1 MRALFKSSIILALL
15 AVSVYLYWSQS
26 QDFFA
31 PPKPKAL
38 IAPVDPA
45 AKAEEELDYLVAKRI
60 GSLREW
66 QAFLT
71 AHGSGFYAQSA
82 RAEVERLLHAEK
94 TPGPVAAEVS
104 NSASPS
110 VTAAIGAERPAEP
123 SAGLQVVTP
132 TQDEIC
138 RRDEERLERLRN
150 GRSSEEAV
158 RFANELGCE
167 RLRPQLLGLMETLG
181 MAPAP
186 AAAEVSNSVSPDAK
200 PASEAAR
207 PAAPSPG
214 SEVVPSAPDE
224 ICKRDE
230 ERLVRLSPSS
240 DEVARFANEL
250 GCERLRPQLLG
261 LMETLGMA
269 PAPAAAEV
277 SNSVSPDAKPASE
290 AARPAAPSPGSE
302 VVPSAPDEICK
313 RDEERL
319 VRLRNSPSSDEVAR
333 FANELGCATLR
344 PQLLRL
350 VESLGSAATT
360 PASASQS
367 RSVKGSFPA
376 EKASAPAKP
385 EAAAAPVDPAGTAA
399 IDEELDYWAAQKVGS
414 LDGWRSFLAAH
425 GSGIYAQ
432 AARTE
437 MQKLLPAEKA
447 SAPAKPEGT
456 GAASP
461 DGNALA
467 AYPRGTE
474 AASFTPD
481 DICKRDGDRLAR
493 LRDSRSSE
501 EAARFANELGC
512 EKLRPQLLGLMES
525 WGRVASA
532 PALAELP
539 NGSSLDAKAAGVA
552 PGTTFA
558 VEYEHG
564 ATAYN
569 RGEFATAKRLWLP
582 LAEQGDAR
590 AQLGLALMYFL
601 GQGVQVNMA
610 AALDWCQKAADHGL
624 VAAQYELG
632 QIYEHP
638 WRPELQDFAE
648 AAKWYEKAAD
658 QGYADAQDELGG
670 MYEFGLGVTRDYSEA
685 EKWFVKAGDLV
696 SIAKMYAS
704 VGDNHRMAAKW
715 YRKLAD
721 QGNKDAEFRLGEMY
735 RNGTG
740 RPARLCFGAYVVQ
753 LGGRVRT
760 PSRFDGSRRVSSK
773 NDPRPDC

>member
-1 MRALFKSSIILALL
+1 MRALIKSSIILALP
-15 AVSVYLYWSQS
+15 AISVYLYQSQS

-31 PPKPKAL
+31 PPKPEAL

-181 MAPAP
+181 SLAPAP

-207 PAAPSPG
+207 PAAPSRG

-261 LMETLGMA
+261 LMETLGMV
-269 PAPAAAEV
+269 PAPAATEV

-290 AARPAAPSPGSE
+290 AARPAAPPPGSE

-385 EAAAAPVDPAGTAA
+385 EGT
-399 IDEELDYWAAQKVGS
+399 S
-414 LDGWRSFLAAH
+414 
-425 GSGIYAQ
+425 
-432 AARTE
+432 
-437 MQKLLPAEKA
+437 
-447 SAPAKPEGT
+447 
-456 GAASP
+456 AASP

-501 EAARFANELGC
+501 EAARFAKELGC
-512 EKLRPQLLGLMES
+512 EKLRPQLLGLTES

-532 PALAELP
+532 PASAELP
-539 NGSSLDAKAAGVA
+539 NGLSLDAKAAGVA
-552 PGTTFA
+552 PGTAFA
-558 VEYEHG
+558 GEYEHG

-569 RGEFATAKRLWLP
+569 HGEFATAKRLWLP

-670 MYEFGLGVTRDYSEA
+670 MYEFGLGVPTDYSEA

-696 SIAKMYAS
+696 SIEKMYAS
-704 VGDNHRMAAKW
+704 VGDNHGMAAKW
-715 YRKLAD
+715 YRNLAG

-740 RPARLCFGAYVVQ
+740 VPLDYVSAHMWFNLAAGAGHLRASMARDELA
-753 LGGRVRT
+753 LKMT
-760 PSRFDGSRRVSSK
+760 PGQIAKAQRLAREWK
-773 NDPRPDC
+773 PRK

>member
-1 MRALFKSSIILALL
+1 MSALFKL
-15 AVSVYLYWSQS
+15 AVYVVFLLS
-26 QDFFA
+26 
-31 PPKPKAL
+31 AL
-38 IAPVDPA
+38 AI
-45 AKAEEELDYLVAKRI
+45 
-60 GSLREW
+60 SLHFLEW
-66 QAFLT
+66 
-71 AHGSGFYAQSA
+71 
-82 RAEVERLLHAEK
+82 
-94 TPGPVAAEVS
+94 
-104 NSASPS
+104 
-110 VTAAIGAERPAEP
+110 
-123 SAGLQVVTP
+123 
-132 TQDEIC
+132 
-138 RRDEERLERLRN
+138 
-150 GRSSEEAV
+150 
-158 RFANELGCE
+158 
-167 RLRPQLLGLMETLG
+167 
-181 MAPAP
+181 
-186 AAAEVSNSVSPDAK
+186 
-200 PASEAAR
+200 
-207 PAAPSPG
+207 
-214 SEVVPSAPDE
+214 
-224 ICKRDE
+224 
-230 ERLVRLSPSS
+230 LSP
-240 DEVARFANEL
+240 ENV
-250 GCERLRPQLLG
+250 
-261 LMETLGMA
+261 
-269 PAPAAAEV
+269 
-277 SNSVSPDAKPASE
+277 
-290 AARPAAPSPGSE
+290 
-302 VVPSAPDEICK
+302 
-313 RDEERL
+313 
-319 VRLRNSPSSDEVAR
+319 
-333 FANELGCATLR
+333 
-344 PQLLRL
+344 
-350 VESLGSAATT
+350 
-360 PASASQS
+360 
-367 RSVKGSFPA
+367 
-376 EKASAPAKP
+376 ASAPAKP

-399 IDEELDYWAAQKVGS
+399 IDEELDYWAAQKIGSLDGWRSFLAAHGSGVYAQAARTEMQKLLPAEKASAPARPEAAAAPVDPVGTAAIDEELDYWAAQKVGS

-425 GSGIYAQ
+425 GSGVYAQ

-447 SAPAKPEGT
+447 SAPAKPEAAAAPVDPAGT
-456 GAASP
+456 AAIEEELDYWAAQKVGSLDGWRSFLAAHGSGVYAQAARTEMQKLLPAEKASAPAKPEATSAASP

-532 PALAELP
+532 PASAELP

-552 PGTTFA
+552 PGTAFA

-658 QGYADAQDELGG
+658 QGYANAQEELGG
-670 MYEFGLGVTRDYSEA
+670 MYEFGLGVPTDYAEA
-685 EKWFVKAGDLV
+685 EKWFAKAQDYF
-696 SIAKMYAS
+696 SIAKMY
-704 VGDNHRMAAKW
+704 DNVARNRPLAAKW
-715 YRKLAD
+715 YRRLAD

-740 RPARLCFGAYVVQ
+740 VPLDYASAHMWFNLAAGSGHLRGSMARDELALKMSPAQIAKAQRLA
-753 LGGRVRT
+753 REWKPT
-760 PSRFDGSRRVSSK
+760 K
-773 NDPRPDC
+773 